1 MNSIFKLK
9 AVVIIA
15 LISINNSYAE
25 PECYVQMRSLNL
37 SVESGAKRVCAQKG
51 LELKAPEIFHD
62 EIKGNPKKSSVGVG
76 AYFVYPHIENE
87 EEEATADGIGGSISV
102 GF

>member
-1 MNSIFKLK
+1 MLIIF
-9 AVVIIA
+9 

-37 SVESGAKRVCAQKG
+37 SVESETQRVCAQQG
-51 LELKAPEIFHD
+51 LEPKAPEIFHD
-62 EIKGNPKKSSVGVG
+62 ETKENPEKSSVGVD

-87 EEEATADGIGGSISV
+87 EEEANADGIGGSISV